1 MFEQISTFF
10 TVEMIYLWL
19 NFGIIPFWII
29 LIFFPQSNFCR
40 YFIASII
47 PYFILTPI
55 YIYLFYNFY
64 IFGFELSEIF
74 RLYAGIDELIDL
86 FSSSSFL
93 ILFWIHFLAINLFCG
108 AWIVRDSQKFMVPKA
123 MVFVPLIF
131 TYFVGPFGILI
142 YWIVRIFFAKKLS
155 LYD

>member
-19 NFGIIPFWII
+19 NFGIIPSWII

-64 IFGFELSEIF
+64 ISGFELTEIF

-93 ILFWIHFLAINLFCG
+93 ILFWIHFLAINLLPLAAIGGIFQPPCG
-108 AWIVRDSQKFMVPKA
+108 LLFDIDI
-123 MVFVPLIF
+123 IF
-131 TYFVGPFGILI
+131 PSVSEGLTHNSHV
-142 YWIVRIFFAKKLS
+142 KL
-155 LYD
+155 LVEEPT